1 MAKTKKTTISNV
13 TLEQAQA
20 ASETFA
26 VAANQLEKLEAKM
39 NEEID
44 QVKSKYMD
52 NITEQKNQMNEPV
65 EVLEVFAKEQQE
77 SWGKKKSLELLHCII
92 GFRTG
97 TPKVSKDAKFTW
109 PAITE
114 LLKKKS
120 AMFSEFLR
128 EISEVNKE
136 AVLSCKDEVKLAML
150 KEECYISI
158 DQGESFYVTS
168 KKENVA

>member
-13 TLEQAQA
+13 SLEQAQT
-20 ASETFA
+20 ASEDFA
-26 VAANQLEKLEAKM
+26 KSANQLEKLEAKL

-52 NITEQKNQMNEPV
+52 AITAQKLQMASPIET
-65 EVLEVFAKEQQE
+65 LEVFAKEQQE
-77 SWGKKKSLELLHCII
+77 SWGKKKSMELLHCII

-97 TPKVSKDAKFTW
+97 TPKVVKDAKFTW

-114 LLKKKS
+114 LLVKYKKNY
-120 AMFSEFLR
+120 AEFLR
-128 EISEVNKE
+128 EVAEPNKE
-136 AVLSCKDEVKLAML
+136 AILACKDEVKLAML
-150 KEECYISI
+150 KEDCYIDI

-168 KKENVA
+168 KKETIV